1 VKQSPLGPAGL
12 ALAAVLTLCV
22 VVPPE
27 AHGSG
32 AAAMAVFVGIAAVAS
47 AATAAGSAASRWL
60 LAAVPVAIVAA
71 RTAIAPGEAVEPASW
86 MLLAALAGIAA
97 AHAADHEEPF
107 AWALGALVALSG
119 GRALFDAFRG
129 SPLAEAGATDGFLVL
144 ALPAAAAWALG
155 SSGRRRAFG
164 FAAAALGA
172 AGLVATRSLPAFG
185 ALACALGLV
194 GMRRRV
200 APRALVVGATA
211 LGIALFGLAI
221 AKPDAVFATSRDGD
235 SGHLHAGGARAAFE
249 IAREHPIAG
258 VGPGGFAEAFPQYRR
273 AGDDESR
280 HAGDLPAQ
288 LAAEWGVPVGLT
300 LSALFFWLFVG
311 PAVRGGGDAWT
322 LKTGLAVGLAA
333 FALHNLAGFTAF
345 LPSLLVCAAVC
356 RGLLAPSVARDR
368 ATPAL
373 RAAWI
378 AVSLVLALVAVGSG
392 WAREALSGAHAAA
405 AAGDP
410 AVALRLALRASTL
423 APWDA
428 DPPLFAAGARM
439 ASGSSAA
446 EALQDADRAVES
458 APARASARAVRARA
472 RSAAGDATGAY
483 ADLVEASRLYPLRT
497 EYASQRDAL
506 AAALRS
512 TGQAVPR

>member
-1 VKQSPLGPAGL
+1 M
-12 ALAAVLTLCV
+12 AVL
-22 VVPPE
+22 
-27 AHGSG
+27 
-32 AAAMAVFVGIAAVAS
+32 VGIAALAS
-47 AATAAGSAASRWL
+47 AATAAGSPASRWL
-60 LAAVPVAIVAA
+60 LAAVPVAVVAA

-107 AWALGALVALSG
+107 AWVLGALVALSG
-119 GRALFDAFRG
+119 GRALFEAFRG
-129 SPLAEAGATDGFLVL
+129 SRLPEAGALDGFLVL
-144 ALPAAAAWALG
+144 TLPAAAAWALG

-164 FAAAALGA
+164 LAAGGLGA
-172 AGLVATRSLPAFG
+172 AGLVATRSVPALG
-185 ALACALGLV
+185 ALACALALV
-194 GMRRRV
+194 GMRRRL
-200 APRALVVGATA
+200 APRTLAVGAA
-211 LGIALFGLAI
+211 AIGIAVLCLAF
-221 AKPDAVFATSRDGD
+221 ARPDAR
-235 SGHLHAGGARAAFE
+235 AGAVRAAFE
-249 IAREHPIAG
+249 IAAEHPLAG

-280 HAGDLPAQ
+280 HAGNLPAQ

-311 PAVRGGGDAWT
+311 PVVRRGGDAWT
-322 LKTGLAVGLAA
+322 LRSGLTVGLAA

-345 LPSLLVCAAVC
+345 LPPLLVSAAVC
-356 RGLLAPSVARDR
+356 RGLLAPRVTRDR
-368 ATPAL
+368 ATPPA
-373 RAAWI
+373 RVAWI
-378 AVSLVLALVAVGSG
+378 AVSLALTLVAVGSG
-392 WAREALSGAHAAA
+392 WAREALSEARDAA

-410 AVALRLALRASTL
+410 AEALRLAVRASTL

-428 DPPLFAAGARM
+428 DSPLFAAGARM

-446 EALQDADRAVES
+446 AALQDADRAVER

-483 ADLVEASRLYPLRT
+483 ADLVEASKLYPLRT

-506 AAALRS
+506 AAALANN
-512 TGQAVPR
+512 GQDGPR